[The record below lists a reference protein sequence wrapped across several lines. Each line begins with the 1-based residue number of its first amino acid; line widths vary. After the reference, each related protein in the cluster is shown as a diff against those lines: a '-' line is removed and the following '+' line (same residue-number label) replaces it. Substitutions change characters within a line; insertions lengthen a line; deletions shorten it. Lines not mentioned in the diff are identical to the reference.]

1 MEDIA
6 GWRKSID
13 KIDTQLV
20 KLFNERARC
29 AAEIGKIKAQNG
41 LEIYNPDRE
50 KNILKHVGELNEGPL
65 SDTAVRNI
73 IKKII
78 ESCRELEK
86 TNNMN
91 I

>member
-13 KIDTQLV
+13 KIDAQLV

-50 KNILKHVGELNEGPL
+50 KNIFKHVGELNEGPL
-65 SDTAVRNI
+65 SDTTIQNI
-73 IKKII
+73 FKKII
-78 ESCRELEK
+78 ESCRDLEK
-86 TNNMN
+86 NQ
-91 I
+91 

>member
-13 KIDTQLV
+13 TIDAQLV

-29 AAEIGKIKAQNG
+29 AAEIGKIKARNG
-41 LEIYNPDRE
+41 LEIYNPERE
-50 KNILKHVGELNEGPL
+50 KNIYKQVGELNEGPL

-73 IKKII
+73 FEKII
-78 ESCRELEK
+78 ESCRNLEK
-86 TNNMN
+86 DQ
-91 I
+91 

>member
-41 LEIYNPDRE
+41 LDIYNPERE
-50 KNILKHVGELNEGPL
+50 KNIMIHIAKHNDGPL
-65 SDTAVRNI
+65 SNAAVRNI
-73 IKKII
+73 FKKII

-86 TNNMN
+86 NQ
-91 I
+91 

>member
-1 MEDIA
+1 MGDIA

-20 KLFNERARC
+20 KLLNERARC
-29 AAEIGKIKAQNG
+29 AAEIGKIKAQDG
-41 LEIYNPDRE
+41 LEIYNPGRE
-50 KNILKHVGELNEGPL
+50 KNILQHVGELNEGPL
-65 SDTAVRNI
+65 SDTTVRNI

-86 TNNMN
+86 DQ
-91 I
+91 